1 MLDTG
6 SCLLLSNIL
15 VYGYTPNIL
24 PVHLLMDVCIVSS
37 FWLLWMR
44 PLLSSLH
51 NLCVKYALFLLGKYV
66 GTEMLGHMV
75 SVGLYVNL
83 LKKLSNCFLKCLYR
97 YQDFS
102 FFFFLISHSFDFQQL
117 TGICLDVAFFV
128 YTLLNVV
135 EILDFIR

>member
-102 FFFFLISHSFDFQQL
+102 FFFFFFCFLILFNFSSWQGYALMWLSLYIPCLMLSKFL
-117 TGICLDVAFFV
+117 TL
-128 YTLLNVV
+128 
-135 EILDFIR
+135 